1 MTEEIVA
8 FPGGRRTHLELAG
21 PGWLFLQASRQWLDD
36 RRNWHLISRAFRD
49 FLGDEPGT
57 NALCAFDSLMG
68 QLVLNSRRAL
78 YVRPVEDPGIGL
90 DEMLLIE
97 ALAACQAGLGW
108 KARMIL
114 AALLPEGA
122 EMEAEAEMFELVRLF
137 DQAGHPFTSLTHR
150 KPLRDGESF
159 QDFPMAAE

>member
-8 FPGGRRTHLELAG
+8 FPGGRRETLELAG

-57 NALCAFDSLMG
+57 RALCAFDSLMG
-68 QLVLNSRRAL
+68 QLVLHCRRAL
-78 YVRPVEDPGIGL
+78 YVRPVDDPGIGL

-97 ALAACQAGLGW
+97 ALAACDAGQGW

-114 AALLPEGA
+114 SALIPEDA
-122 EMEAEAEMFELVRLF
+122 EIEAEAEMQELVRLF
-137 DQAGHPFTSLTHR
+137 REAHHPFTSLAHR
-150 KPLRDGESF
+150 TPVRDGDSF
-159 QDFPMAAE
+159 LDFPMAAE

>member
-8 FPGGRRTHLELAG
+8 FPGGRREHLELAG

-49 FLGDEPGT
+49 YLGDEPGT
-57 NALCAFDSLMG
+57 RALCAFDGLMG
-68 QLVLNSRRAL
+68 QLVLQARRAL

-97 ALAACQAGLGW
+97 ALAACQSGQGW

-114 AALLPEGA
+114 SALLPEGA
-122 EMEAEAEMFELVRLF
+122 DMEAEAEMQELVRLF
-137 DQAGHPFTSLTHR
+137 QEAGRPFVSLTHR
-150 KPLRDGESF
+150 TPVRDGDSF
-159 QDFPMAAE
+159 RDFPMAAE